1 MTPFV
6 TRVSEDS
13 VRQRDLGTGISSLAV
28 AGAMGALEAVA
39 AVAESGVVGRV
50 VVLRG
55 AIASESHLLE
65 ELAVLARAG
74 VDDPS
79 LLRKPVRVIAP
90 SRSLREHLSAR
101 LVEQH
106 GRALAGISI
115 QTLDGLVAS
124 ILARAGE
131 PSGSDSAL
139 LPALI
144 RQLARREASLRDSLE
159 ALSRGYAP
167 VVGEVTDLLDAGL
180 ESAHEDAAIELIGE
194 TSRGALAKRAAAVV
208 RVAARAS
215 EQLEDLGIA
224 HLSTRVRRACELID
238 DDPERVLPARAVFVF
253 GYADATGLQMDLIE
267 MLLRR
272 CGARVYLDH
281 PADPD
286 DPARPDPGVAFSD
299 RFSARMRG
307 AVGVETL
314 DLSESAPR
322 TRVRVLRAPGIDAE
336 VRGVANRVREALD
349 TGVKPER
356 VGVVT
361 RNLDLYRSALRVQFG
376 RLGIPISGIDPR
388 EVVAPAAR
396 RRILALQALLLEG
409 RRASVDLWLDLVC
422 ALPSSARSPAPL
434 SAEER
439 SDLRV
444 AFHASGVA
452 RLVDVARL
460 EALAAGARSR
470 LPRRGLAVSE
480 DGTPFAPRRKLAAG
494 RFAAAASAARR
505 ISEHLATWPERAAL
519 SDHLGALESLL
530 VEHLRWPPEDRARTA
545 LLAQT
550 EAAGRGDF
558 ELDRE
563 DFWIYFDAQTEK
575 LLALPIGGAGGGV
588 AVLSVEQAR
597 SRTFERLFLI
607 GLSREVFPRPIGEAP
622 LLPDGLRRSLR
633 AVLPDLPVKREG
645 YDEERYLFAQLLS
658 SSPNTVVSHP
668 VVDEDGRPRP
678 ASPLLERLRASDPEE
693 LPGFWQPSERAD
705 SRPLRTACEH
715 AQIAGLSGTRNQFAC
730 ALRVAVA
737 ERSRFD
743 PDPIAIPGDRGD
755 EVRAAAR
762 ISVLEEWDPRGARRF
777 ELGPYYGFLGP
788 IADAAD
794 PRRAPLY
801 VTGIEKVARCPW
813 QVVLGQLL
821 RVEPLPDALADLPS
835 ADALIIGNLVH
846 GVLQE
851 IVAARLPSGGCT
863 LEDVSARDPVQVPW
877 PDRDR
882 LRDLLDHRARAILR
896 DEGISTPGFERV
908 LVDRARDCLE
918 SARGLDWPAEGSDV
932 GAIGVEVE
940 GAVALR
946 DCSGAERELRFR
958 ADRVDRVAGV
968 LRSIDYKTGK
978 ALTDAKKPETRRR
991 KLLDGVSGG
1000 VALQVPAY
1008 AMGGTQVTGDRSA
1021 QGRYLYLGVDTPE
1034 HARVAAVDSED
1045 SDFSAAFERVAQ
1057 LAFEAWDCGSFTPR
1071 LIEASSRQEPQMCRT
1086 CSVKEACLRGDSG
1099 SRHRLDQWI
1108 ESARSAKTAKSL
1120 AAERAAL
1127 QLWDL
1132 GGGPS

>member
-1 MTPFV
+1 MARAETE
-6 TRVSEDS
+6 RDS
-13 VRQRDLGTGISSLAV
+13 A
-28 AGAMGALEAVA
+28 AGRA
-39 AVAESGVVGRV
+39 

-55 AIASESHLLE
+55 AIASEAHLLD
-65 ELAVLARAG
+65 ELCVLARAG
-74 VDDPS
+74 AADPG
-79 LLRKPVRVIAP
+79 LLGRPVIVIVP

-101 LVEQH
+101 LVERH
-106 GRALAGISI
+106 GRAVAGISI

-131 PSGSDSAL
+131 PAKSDDAL

-144 RQLARREASLRDSLE
+144 RQLARREASLREPLD

-180 ESAHEDAAIELIGE
+180 ESAHADAVIELIGE
-194 TSRGALAKRAAAVV
+194 TGRGPLAKRAEAVV

-215 EQLEDLGIA
+215 ERLEDLGIA

-238 DDPERVLPARAVFVF
+238 ENPTRVLPARAIFVF

-272 CGARVYLDH
+272 CGACVYLDH

-286 DPARPDPGVAFSD
+286 DPASPDPGVAFSD

-307 AVGVETL
+307 TVGVETL
-314 DLSESAPR
+314 DLSESPSRAE
-322 TRVRVLRAPGIDAE
+322 VRVLRAPGLEAE

-349 TGVKPER
+349 ARVQPER
-356 VGVVT
+356 IGVVT

-376 RLGIPISGIDPR
+376 RLGIPISGIDPP
-388 EVVAPAAR
+388 EVVAPVVR
-396 RRILALQALLLEG
+396 RRILALQAMLLAG
-409 RRASVDLWLDLVC
+409 RRASVDLWLDLMC
-422 ALPSSARSPAPL
+422 TLPSTAQCPVPL

-452 RLVDVARL
+452 RLVDMARL
-460 EALAAGARSR
+460 GARADGARLR
-470 LPRRGLAVSE
+470 LPRRGLTIAE
-480 DGTPFAPRRKLAAG
+480 DGTPFSPRRKLPAG
-494 RFAAAASAARR
+494 RFALAASAALRL
-505 ISEHLATWPERAAL
+505 SDHLASWPERVAL
-519 SDHLGALESLL
+519 SDHLAALESL
-530 VEHLRWPPEDRARTA
+530 VTEHLCWPPDDSARIA
-545 LLAQT
+545 LLTKT
-550 EAAGRGDF
+550 EATGSGEF

-563 DFWIYFDAQTEK
+563 DFWPYLEARTK
-575 LLALPIGGAGGGV
+575 KMLSLPIGGAGGGV

-622 LLPDGLRRSLR
+622 LLPDGLRRRLR

-658 SSPNTVVSHP
+658 SSSNTVVSHP
-668 VVDEDGRPRP
+668 AVDEDGRRRP
-678 ASPLLERLRASDPEE
+678 ASPLLERLRSSDDED
-693 LPGFWQPSERAD
+693 LPGFWQPAECAD
-705 SRPLRTACEH
+705 SRPLRTAYEH
-715 AQIAGLSGTRNQFAC
+715 AQIAGLSGTRDQFAR
-730 ALRVAVA
+730 ALRVAVE
-737 ERSRFD
+737 ERSRLFL
-743 PDPIAIPGDRGD
+743 DPIEIPGDRGD
-755 EVRAAAR
+755 EARAAAR
-762 ISVLEEWDPRGARRF
+762 ISVLEEWDPRGDRRF

-813 QVVLGQLL
+813 QAVLGQLL

-851 IVAARLPSGGCT
+851 IVAERLPPGGHS
-863 LEDVSARDPVQVPW
+863 LEEVAGRNPVQVPW

-882 LRDLLDHRARAILR
+882 LRDLLDRQARAILR

-918 SARGLDWPAEGSDV
+918 FARGLEWPAEGSEV
-932 GAIGVEVE
+932 GALGAEVE
-940 GAVALR
+940 GSVRLR

-958 ADRVDRVAGV
+958 VDRVDRVAGV
-968 LRSIDYKTGK
+968 LRLIDYKAGK
-978 ALTDAKKPETRRR
+978 AITERKKLETRRR
-991 KLLDGVSGG
+991 NLLDGASRGA
-1000 VALQVPAY
+1000 ALQVPAY
-1008 AMGGTQVTGDRSA
+1008 AMAGTQIAGDHFA
-1021 QGRYLYLGVDTPE
+1021 QGRYLYLGADIQE
-1034 HARVAAVDSED
+1034 HARVAVVDSKD
-1045 SDFSAAFERVAQ
+1045 RDFSDAFERVAQ
-1057 LAFEAWDCGSFTPR
+1057 VAFEAWDRGSFTPR
-1071 LIEASSRQEPQMCRT
+1071 LVNPLDRKEPKLCRS

-1099 SRHRLDQWI
+1099 SRYRLEKWV
-1108 ESARSAKTAKSL
+1108 ESARSANAEKSL
-1120 AAERAAL
+1120 EAERAAL

-1132 GGGPS
+1132 GVDKT

>member
-13 VRQRDLGTGISSLAV
+13 VRQRGLGAGISSFAV
-28 AGAMGALEAVA
+28 AGAVGAVGAVAAVA
-39 AVAESGVVGRV
+39 AVAEPGAVGRV
-50 VVLRG
+50 LVLRG
-55 AIASESHLLE
+55 AVASESHLLE
-65 ELAVLARAG
+65 ELGVLARAG

-106 GRALAGISI
+106 GRALTGISI

-131 PSGSDSAL
+131 PSGSDNAL

-144 RQLARREASLRDSLE
+144 RQLARCEASLRDSLD

-180 ESAHEDAAIELIGE
+180 ESAHEDAVIELIGE

-238 DDPERVLPARAVFVF
+238 ENPERVLLARAVFVF

-272 CGARVYLDH
+272 CGACVYLDH

-286 DPARPDPGVAFSD
+286 DPASPDPGVAFSD

-307 AVGVETL
+307 SVGVETL
-314 DLSESAPR
+314 DLSESTSRA
-322 TRVRVLRAPGIDAE
+322 RVRVLRAPGLEAE

-361 RNLDLYRSALRVQFG
+361 RNLDLYRSALRIQFG

-396 RRILALQALLLEG
+396 RRLLALQALLLAG

-422 ALPSSARSPAPL
+422 ALPSTAQSPTPL

-460 EALAAGARSR
+460 EAFAGEVRFR
-470 LPRRGLAVSE
+470 LPRRGLALAE

-494 RFAAAASAARR
+494 RFAVAASAARR

-519 SDHLGALESLL
+519 SDHLGALVSLV
-530 VEHLRWPPEDRARTA
+530 VEHLCWPPEDSARTA
-545 LLAQT
+545 
-550 EAAGRGDF
+550 
-558 ELDRE
+558 
-563 DFWIYFDAQTEK
+563 
-575 LLALPIGGAGGGV
+575 
-588 AVLSVEQAR
+588 EQAR

-622 LLPDGLRRSLR
+622 LLPDSLRRSLR

-668 VVDEDGRPRP
+668 VVDEDGRRRP
-678 ASPLLERLRASDPEE
+678 ASPLLERLRSSDPED
-693 LPGFWQPSERAD
+693 LPGFWQPAECAD
-705 SRPLRTACEH
+705 LRPLRTAYEH

-737 ERSRFD
+737 ERSKFD

-762 ISVLEEWDPRGARRF
+762 ISVLEEWDPRGDRRF

-801 VTGIEKVARCPW
+801 VTGVEKVARCPW
-813 QVVLGQLL
+813 QAVLGQLL

-835 ADALIIGNLVH
+835 ADALMIGNLVH

-851 IVAARLPSGGCT
+851 IVAERLPAGGRT

-896 DEGISTPGFERV
+896 DEGITTPGFERV
-908 LVDRARDCLE
+908 LIDRARDCVE

-932 GAIGVEVE
+932 GVIGVEVE

-958 ADRVDRVAGV
+958 ADRIDRVAGV

-978 ALTDAKKPETRRR
+978 ALTDGKKPETRSR
-991 KLLDGVSGG
+991 KLLEGVSGG
-1000 VALQVPAY
+1000 AALQVPAY
-1008 AMGGTQVTGDRSA
+1008 AMGGTQASGDRSA

-1045 SDFSAAFERVAQ
+1045 SDYSDAFERVAQ
-1057 LAFEAWDCGSFTPR
+1057 VAFEAWDRGSFTPR
-1071 LIEASSRQEPQMCRT
+1071 LIDASSRQEPQTCRI

-1099 SRHRLDQWI
+1099 SRQRLDQWV
-1108 ESARSAKTAKSL
+1108 ESARSAKTKKSL
-1120 AAERAAL
+1120 EAERATL

-1132 GGGPS
+1132 GVDPP